1 MAMVIS
7 ENKKQQRAIQL
18 FEKTPIK
25 KAIFI
30 VTIPGILT
38 MLTMGLY
45 AFFNQ
50 VFILNFVPRTIGLLN
65 GDLASNSDKLY
76 FYLDNAIPIL
86 NREQF
91 NSMFNFY
98 MSTLPDGEYISTISS
113 DVMASI
119 SMNAASPFFISA
131 NAVIFLVPMGSS
143 VYYTKCITKKVER
156 TGKDLW
162 ATTFWSSCI
171 VALFTTL
178 LMFIFIWSN
187 LTGQIVSHSKFNSA
201 SLTLLDNEFK
211 NASFVT
217 ESNLLPSHIFQGYY
231 DASRKMATSWVNTY
245 LYIYGS
251 GSILQAL
258 YLLFSYLLRA
268 EGKNAHVMIW
278 AIVANVIGLAFDAL
292 FIIVLKMGILG
303 GALATLIGWFFN
315 LGAYSIYV
323 WIGNKQST
331 TWLSYKHLLHFKFR
345 WRLLMPISLLGLSAF
360 VRTLGVG
367 LINLMITL
375 LLNNLPF
382 SDGFTN
388 VYNWAKAAPSITLF
402 ALALFGISDGAASL
416 LSYNYTQRNIQRI
429 RQIYWWSLL
438 IAAIYAL
445 LVYILVA
452 SFAKYF
458 AISLFVPENRLQDVM
473 LYMRINMLRM
483 IFYSLAIGGILLFR
497 ATNDIKMSILVV
509 SLETFITFWFVMGI
523 AVGVGFALFNN
534 GYPNS
539 QSSLVVSVGFALNG
553 LVTGI
558 ISFILSLK
566 WLYKTL
572 PNIDKK
578 TKLTWSIQIENNFF
592 EHANKLEEEYKKTLI
607 TNS

>member
-1 MAMVIS
+1 MTTIIS
-7 ENKKQQRAIQL
+7 EDKKQLRAIKL

-50 VFILNFVPRTIGLLN
+50 VFILNFVPRTIGLLD

-76 FYLDNAIPIL
+76 FYLNSNLPHL

-91 NSMFNFY
+91 DLMFSY
-98 MSTLPDGEYISTISS
+98 YTSTLPKGEYISTISS

-119 SMNAASPFFISA
+119 SINAAAPFFLTA
-131 NAVIFLVPMGSS
+131 NAVIFLIPMGSS

-162 ATTFWSSCI
+162 ATTFWTSFA
-171 VALFTTL
+171 VALFTTFL
-178 LMFIFIWSN
+178 IYVFIWSN
-187 LTGQIVSHSKFNSA
+187 LTGQVISHSKFNA
-201 SLTLLDNEFK
+201 ISLKQLDMEFK
-211 NASFVT
+211 NKDFL
-217 ESNLLPSHIFQGYY
+217 ENSNLLPSQIFTSYY

-278 AIVANVIGLAFDAL
+278 AIVANIIGLAFDAL
-292 FIIVLKMGILG
+292 FIIVFKMGILG
-303 GALATLIGWFFN
+303 GALATLIGWVFN
-315 LGAYSIYV
+315 LASYSIYIL
-323 WIGNKQST
+323 IGNKKNN

-345 WRLLMPISLLGLSAF
+345 WKLLMPISLLGLSAF

-416 LSYNYTQRNIQRI
+416 LSYNYTQRNTKRI
-429 RQIYWWSLL
+429 REIYWWSLL
-438 IAAIYAL
+438 IGAIYAL
-445 LVYILVA
+445 VVYILVA

-458 AISLFVPENRLQDVM
+458 ALSLYVPEDRLNDVI

-497 ATNDIKMSILVV
+497 ATNDIKMSILIV

-523 AVGVGFALFNN
+523 SVGIGFTLFNN

-539 QSSLVVSVGFALNG
+539 QSSLVVSIGFALNA
-553 LVTGI
+553 LAVGI

-572 PNIDKK
+572 PNIDKNQ
-578 TKLTWSIQIENNFF
+578 KLSWSLKIENNFF
-592 EHANKLEEEYKKTLI
+592 EHAYELENAHKKALLE
-607 TNS
+607 NN